1 MIILNVINS
10 VWRKNEDGVTICE
23 EETYRIL
30 VHSEDI
36 LQVYEEHTKR
46 DTHTYA
52 IIRSPSGSQHKYHIA
67 ESIEKV
73 QELNDLD
80 HTNMTWG

>member
-10 VWRKNEDGVTICE
+10 VLKKNENGVTTCE

-36 LQVYEEHTKR
+36 LQVYEQHSKR
-46 DTHTYA
+46 DTHTHA
-52 IIRSPSGSQHKYHIA
+52 IIRTPSGSQNIYHIA

-73 QELNDLD
+73 QELID
-80 HTNMTWG
+80 HDQTNMTWV